1 MSDIHTFVQ
10 DYAHHLA
17 RTLEAV
23 GHAGIE
29 KRVTDAY
36 DKWVKEKG
44 NVFRL
49 QGSVDGRIR
58 TGYQFIEA

>member
-17 RTLEAV
+17 RTLEVV

-29 KRVTDAY
+29 KRVTDA
-36 DKWVKEKG
+36 
-44 NVFRL
+44 
-49 QGSVDGRIR
+49 
-58 TGYQFIEA
+58 

>member
-29 KRVTDAY
+29 KRVTDA
-36 DKWVKEKG
+36 
-44 NVFRL
+44 
-49 QGSVDGRIR
+49 
-58 TGYQFIEA
+58 

>member
-10 DYAHHLA
+10 AYIAVWNESDAGRRRELIRILWQDDAHHLA

-23 GHAGIE
+23 GHSGIE

-36 DKWVKEKG
+36 DK
-44 NVFRL
+44 
-49 QGSVDGRIR
+49 
-58 TGYQFIEA
+58 